1 MVGIGIGCLVTHAKK
16 AKLMPVVIANS
27 NYTIQGYVAPT
38 VFLIKGGLIPRWN
51 YYSTKEQAI
60 GAFSGDYPP
69 TSAGN
74 VAFTTNPVPQ
84 TFGINVDFYIL
95 QSGQW
100 LPVDYAY
107 MKANNVPKAVIRM
120 FTPTG
125 TGPYWAVLKPQYF
138 GITATRVDEYDPQKI
153 AALDSFYREAALLKY
168 RYNALVGFLN
178 NLGQRQ
184 LTPVEQSIF
193 NQGVLLLQNLNNQ
206 MSQIKGLEIHYTQ
219 TGAVGLPIILII
231 GILAILGGVAGWT
244 ITAIATEREKTKRI
258 NDTYELNKWIA
269 TKKQEIAA
277 QVNSGTLTSSQ
288 AAGIYSTLD
297 AAANVGNKVA
307 TESTKPTAG
316 LFGEVRDVLKW
327 GIVGLIVYTG
337 YKLVTQ
343 NQSHAS

>member
-1 MVGIGIGCLVTHAKK
+1 
-16 AKLMPVVIANS
+16 MPVVIANS
-27 NYTIQGYVAPT
+27 DYTQQGYVAPT
-38 VFLIKGGLIPRWN
+38 VYLLKGGAIPRWN
-51 YYSTKEQAI
+51 YYNTKEQAI
-60 GAFSGDYPP
+60 AVLSGNPP
-69 TSAGN
+69 TTSAGN
-74 VAFTTNPVPQ
+74 VVFTTNAVPQ

-95 QSGQW
+95 KSGQW

-107 MKANNVPKAVIRM
+107 MKANNVPPAVIRIY
-120 FTPTG
+120 TPTG
-125 TGPYWAVLKPQYF
+125 SGPYWSTLNNRYF
-138 GITATRVDEYDPQKI
+138 GISATKVDEYDPNKI
-153 AALDSFYREAALLKY
+153 AALDSFYREVALLKY

-178 NLGQRQ
+178 SLGQRQ
-184 LTPVEQSIF
+184 LSPVEQTIF

-206 MSQIKGLEIHYTQ
+206 MSQLKGVEIHYTQ
-219 TGAVGLPIILII
+219 TGAVGVPIILII

-269 TKKQEIAA
+269 AKKQEIAA
-277 QVNSGTLTSSQ
+277 QVNAGTLSSTQ

-297 AAANVGNKVA
+297 SAAAVGNKVA

-337 YKLVTQ
+337 YKLVTN
-343 NQSHAS
+343 NQRNAS